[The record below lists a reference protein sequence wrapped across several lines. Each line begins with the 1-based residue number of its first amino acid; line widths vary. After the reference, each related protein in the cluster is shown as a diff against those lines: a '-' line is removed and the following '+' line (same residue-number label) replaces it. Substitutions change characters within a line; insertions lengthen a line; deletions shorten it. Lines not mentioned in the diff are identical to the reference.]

1 MPKINVY
8 LSDELA
14 EAVKEAGLPVSP
26 ICQQALEFAVRKVTA
41 IRETAKLD
49 VLRFTY
55 DDPTGRL
62 EHFTARSR
70 TAVANAV
77 RRARDSG
84 LSRMRTE
91 HLLLGIL
98 DEGGNLAV
106 QVLRSLEIEPDDLRE
121 DLDARSS
128 VGDEVPQDPPQPDDA
143 AAEALQAALAESISM
158 GHNYIGC
165 EHLLLGLVVEAHG
178 VAGEVLR
185 SRGVDARIARRTV
198 SAALGGFMRGQ
209 AQQKDT
215 RTEGAGALR
224 EVLSKLGQR
233 LDALEQAVASLK
245 EGGPST
251 PNAG

>member
-1 MPKINVY
+1 MPKVNVY

-49 VLRFTY
+49 VLRFTQ

-62 EHFTARSR
+62 EHFTTRAR
-70 TAVANAV
+70 TTVANAV

-84 LSRMRTE
+84 LARMRTE

-98 DEGGNLAV
+98 DEGGNLAI
-106 QVLRSLEIEPDDLRE
+106 QVLRSLEVEPDDIRE

-128 VGDEVPQDPPQPDDA
+128 IGDEVAQDAPQPDDA

-165 EHLLLGLVVEAHG
+165 EHLLLGLVAEPNG

-185 SRGVDARIARRTV
+185 SRGIDTRIARRTV
-198 SAALGGFMRGQ
+198 SAVLSGFMRGQ
-209 AQQKDT
+209 SQSQPQGTQA
-215 RTEGAGALR
+215 GAADALR
-224 EVLSKLGQR
+224 EVLAKFGQR
-233 LDALEQAVASLK
+233 LDALEQGMARMT
-245 EGGPST
+245 EGRSQPG
-251 PNAG
+251 